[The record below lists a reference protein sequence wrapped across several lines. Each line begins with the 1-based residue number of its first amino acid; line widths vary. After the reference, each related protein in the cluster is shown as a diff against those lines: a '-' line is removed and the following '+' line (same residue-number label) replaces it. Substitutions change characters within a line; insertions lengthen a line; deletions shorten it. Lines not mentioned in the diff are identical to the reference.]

1 MCAGLTIYGAIVKAG
16 VPPGGSVGILGL
28 GGLGHIG
35 TQLAKVMG
43 YTVLAV
49 DAKQGAVDLANA
61 AKHKPD
67 VSMLATDDVAGVLEK
82 LAGIDKDKRGYKG
95 VDATILATDHPES
108 FKLAAKLTKK
118 HGKMVLVGQPADG
131 ITMDFHDLIFKD
143 ITLVGTL
150 LGDVDQGRELMKL
163 VDEEGITVHIK
174 RWRIEQAEEMRQEYL
189 SGTSKGKNVIVF
201 D

>member
-1 MCAGLTIYGAIVKAG
+1 MCAGITIYGSIVKAG
-16 VPPGGSVGILGL
+16 VPKGGSIGIIGL

-49 DAKQGAVDLANA
+49 DAKQEAIDLTNA

-67 VSMLATDDVAGVLEK
+67 VSMLATDDIPATLEK
-82 LAGIDKDKRGYKG
+82 LSKFDKDEYGYMG

-108 FKLAAKLTKK
+108 FKLASKLTKK
-118 HGKMVLVGQPADG
+118 HGTMVLVGQPADG
-131 ITMDFHDLIFKD
+131 ITMSFYDVIFRD
-143 ITLVGTL
+143 ITLVGSL
-150 LGDVDQGRELMKL
+150 LGDVEQGRELMKL

-174 RWRIEQAEEMRQEYL
+174 KWKIEQAEEMRQEYL
-189 SGTSKGKNVIVF
+189 SGKSKGKNVIVF
-201 D
+201 